1 MKKFKIS
8 LFDCNGDFILSCT
21 LRAEDEDSAWLAFQV
36 PEHDRLIDMAI
47 DGEVYI
53 EEVYEHI
60 VNATPHAVNLVD
72 DDGNVLRTFL
82 PKISVRV
89 ASRCE
94 VVGTIDGIPIDSTT
108 FGEVEGLPEYQD
120 DVYYIVSRLVKQALP
135 DRVDLLCPGQQQRDS
150 AGRVIGCKSLSR

>member
-8 LFDCNGDFILSCT
+8 LFDCNGDFIVACT
-21 LRAEDEDSAWLAFQV
+21 LSAENEDDAWLEFQV

-47 DGEVYI
+47 DGEIYI
-53 EEVYEHI
+53 EEVHERI
-60 VNATPHAVNLVD
+60 INATPHAVNLVN

-94 VVGTIDGIPIDSTT
+94 VVGTLDGIPIDSAT

-135 DRVDLLCPGQQQRDS
+135 DREDLLCPGQQVRDS
-150 AGRVIGCKSLSR
+150 EGRVIGCKSLSR